1 MLGAELETCLASDDI
16 FYPQHVTG
24 VEFIDRSRFLETGH
38 ISICRTLCEVRDRII
53 AANSVLLMVNCERLE
68 AFCYEP
74 GVEE

>member
-1 MLGAELETCLASDDI
+1 MLSAKLETCLASDDI
-16 FYPQHVTG
+16 LHPQHVTG
-24 VEFIDRSRFLETGH
+24 AEFIDRSRFLETGH
-38 ISICRTLCEVRDRII
+38 ISICRTLCDVLDGII